1 MFIQPILLPNEAA
14 ITNSGKVQAMTM
26 SHTKLSGEIR
36 RSIDLTSDDITQLCA
51 SATSLPAGW
60 DIKVVRMGV
69 TRNRA
74 NAAYFFRTGPAP
86 DASPTMVVVRNADA
100 YLVITH
106 DVVSWLQEP
115 TIEVLIC
122 AELSEAVA
130 AVHTL
135 IREAIEAD
143 DDAS

>member
-1 MFIQPILLPNEAA
+1 MFIRPIPLPDEAA

-36 RSIDLTSDDITQLCA
+36 RSIDLTPEDITQLCA
-51 SATSLPAGW
+51 PAMSLPVGW
-60 DIKVVRMGV
+60 DVKVVRMGV

-74 NAAYFFRTGPAP
+74 NAAYFFRSGPAP
-86 DASPTMVVVRNADA
+86 DASPTVVVIRNADG

-106 DVVSWLQEP
+106 DVVAWLQEP

-122 AELSEAVA
+122 TDLHEVVTAVR
-130 AVHTL
+130 TL
-135 IREAIEAD
+135 IREVVEAD
-143 DDAS
+143 DNAS